1 LELLSLEE
9 FPGILPPEEAGST
22 FLENARLKAL
32 YYSRATGILALAED
46 AGLAINALGGRPGVQ
61 SARFLGEKTPYEE
74 KNARILKL
82 LETEEERSARY
93 VSAVALAERGEILF
107 VHEAVCEGRIALEP
121 QGRQGFGYDPIFF
134 LPPLS
139 KTMAEL
145 SPVEKNEVSHR
156 GKAMAALRAFLE
168 ERRLPPPR

>member
-9 FPGILPPEEAGST
+9 FPGILPPEETGSR

-32 YYSRATGILALAED
+32 YYERATGIPALAED
-46 AGLAINALGGRPGVQ
+46 AGLEIDALEGRPGVQ

-74 KNARILKL
+74 KNERILKL
-82 LETEEERSARY
+82 LESEEKRSARY
-93 VSAVALAERGEILF
+93 VSAVALAEKGEIVF
-107 VHEAVCEGRIALEP
+107 EHEAACEGEIAVEP
-121 QGRQGFGYDPIFF
+121 RGRQGFGYDPIFF
-134 LPPLS
+134 LPALS

-145 SPVEKNEVSHR
+145 TPVEKNEVSHR

-168 ERRLPPPR
+168 ERRPPPR